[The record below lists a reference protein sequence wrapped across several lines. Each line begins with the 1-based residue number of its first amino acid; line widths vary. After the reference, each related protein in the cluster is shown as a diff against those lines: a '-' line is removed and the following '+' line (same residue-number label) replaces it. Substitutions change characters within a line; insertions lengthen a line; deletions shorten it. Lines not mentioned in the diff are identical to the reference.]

1 MKGTLTVFKRELVG
15 YFTTPVAYIF
25 LVIFLV
31 LAGVFTWQLGSY
43 YDTNQADLQPFFG
56 VHPWLYLALIP
67 ALSMRLWAEER
78 RSGTIELLMT
88 LPISTGGAVLGKFLA
103 AWAFTGVALVLTA
116 TNWWTVNYL
125 GAPDNG
131 VIVAGYIGSF
141 LMAGAFIAVG
151 AAMSSVTK
159 NQVSAFVITFI
170 VSFLFVLAGFP
181 PIVDA
186 VSGVGVDW
194 VADAVRNVSFYSHFE
209 AITRGVV
216 EAKDVLFFLT
226 VIALFL
232 FINTTVVEAKKA
244 D

>member
-1 MKGTLTVFKRELVG
+1 MKGTLTVFKRALVG

-31 LAGVFTWQLGSY
+31 LAGVFAW
-43 YDTNQADLQPFFG
+43 
-56 VHPWLYLALIP
+56 HPWLYLALIP

-141 LMAGAFIAVG
+141 LMAGAFIAGG

-186 VSGVGVDW
+186 VSGIGVDW

-232 FINTTVVEAKKA
+232 FINTTVVEAKIA

>member
-116 TNWWTVNYL
+116 TNW
-125 GAPDNG
+125 
-131 VIVAGYIGSF
+131 
-141 LMAGAFIAVG
+141 
-151 AAMSSVTK
+151 
-159 NQVSAFVITFI
+159 
-170 VSFLFVLAGFP
+170 
-181 PIVDA
+181 
-186 VSGVGVDW
+186 
-194 VADAVRNVSFYSHFE
+194 
-209 AITRGVV
+209 
-216 EAKDVLFFLT
+216 
-226 VIALFL
+226 
-232 FINTTVVEAKKA
+232 
-244 D
+244 